1 VTAGVAASGLASL
14 AGQPGAPAQVS
25 RPDLLVDLLIQG
37 GNVVDGSGAA
47 PFRADVGILGDRIVF
62 IGPDTNRDIIV
73 RFIIENG
80 TIDPKADSNWS
91 LAPIGGTVL
100 FETGPKAAEH
110 VADVSAVTVEPTGAT
125 SEAGFGIYR
134 ITL

>member
-1 VTAGVAASGLASL
+1 
-14 AGQPGAPAQVS
+14 
-25 RPDLLVDLLIQG
+25 
-37 GNVVDGSGAA
+37 
-47 PFRADVGILGDRIVF
+47 VF
-62 IGPDTNRDIIV
+62 IGPDTNRDIIIRYIV
-73 RFIIENG
+73 DKG

-91 LAPIGGTVL
+91 LAPIEGATVL

-110 VADVSAVTVEPTGAT
+110 LADVTAVKIEPTGET